1 MTKMEFSDQS
11 GCRMGRAGRKV
22 LGQGA
27 NLNITEELLK
37 VKAGSGSEDGTWRA
51 SERES
56 LKDGGK
62 TVLPQEVSRGQ
73 TSSTCAIFW
82 QQPGVKSFCPLPFY
96 PRSKDT
102 VNEASTTLSLPQG
115 RPSCPENFPTYS
127 ISFKQ
132 RFLVLVFCLFVC
144 LFSAD

>member
-1 MTKMEFSDQS
+1 MEGES
-11 GCRMGRAGRKV
+11 
-22 LGQGA
+22 LGAGA
-27 NLNITEELLK
+27 NLNTTEELLK

-56 LKDGGK
+56 LKDGGRRCFPRK
-62 TVLPQEVSRGQ
+62 SPEARLAPPVP
-73 TSSTCAIFW
+73 SSL

-102 VNEASTTLSLPQG
+102 VNEASTQPLPLPQG

-127 ISFKQ
+127 ISFKP
-132 RFLVLVFCLFVC
+132 RFWFWCFVCLFVC
-144 LFSAD
+144 FLLINFFKTVPFIHLILRI

>member
-1 MTKMEFSDQS
+1 MEGES
-11 GCRMGRAGRKV
+11 
-22 LGQGA
+22 LGAEA

-37 VKAGSGSEDGTWRA
+37 VKAGSGSGNGTWRA

-56 LKDGGK
+56 LKDGGRGCVPRK
-62 TVLPQEVSRGQ
+62 SPEARLAPTVP
-73 TSSTCAIFW
+73 SSP
-82 QQPGVKSFCPLPFY
+82 QQPGVKSFCPLPVY

-102 VNEASTTLSLPQG
+102 ANAASTQPLPLPQG

-144 LFSAD
+144 LFSAN